1 MIYDVFIS
9 YRRDGGFETAKHLND
24 LLVRDG
30 YSVSFDIDTLR
41 EGNFDNT
48 LLERIEQCSDF
59 LLIVNKD
66 AFARMLDLDSHP
78 EEDWLRR
85 ELAYALQLRK
95 NIIPVLLAGA
105 SFPNLLPDDVKEV
118 RSKNGPKYSKDYF
131 DTFYAKLKGFMHA
144 LPRCAP
150 ASNLGVESP
159 ATANLKVK
167 CDLDCVF
174 YLDGEERLQLNAD
187 QLQKIPLPPG
197 EYELVFVGAENPAD
211 RLVQDFRM
219 PQEDKLLKVSLK
231 GIRDKRL
238 QKEAEV
244 KRIAEEKRLAEEN
257 RREEEKRRAEEEAR
271 KRAEEEKRREEDRKR
286 AKEQER
292 REEDRKRAEEVK
304 RREEER
310 RRAEEEAR
318 KWAEE
323 EAKKYEEARKRAEE
337 EFRRKVDEER
347 RFATSDCEFT
357 VNGVS
362 FKMIN
367 VEGGTFQMGATPE
380 QGNFGW
386 DAEKP
391 VHSVTLSS
399 YRIGDTPVT
408 QALWKA
414 VMGNNPSL
422 FKGDNLPVEKVSWDD
437 CQEFIQKLNRLTG
450 KTFRLLTEAEW
461 EYAARGGKHHSPY
474 KYAGSNNINEVAW
487 YDDNSGRETHPVKT
501 KKPNA
506 LGIYDMSGNV
516 REWCQDCFEHYSGSA
531 QTDPKG
537 PTSGSHR
544 VLRGGSWNSGNS
556 LCQVASRSLDT
567 NGNRIINS
575 GFRLAL

>member
-1 MIYDVFIS
+1 MAKYDVFIS
-9 YRRDGGFETAKHLND
+9 YSSLDQKVAEGVCGYLESHGCRCFVAYRDIPRGMVWARAIVEAIDHSQTMVVVFSEHFNISEETDREIELAAKKKMPILTFRITESEFTGAKKYYLENLNWID
-24 LLVRDG
+24 AFPKPDVCFGRL
-30 YSVSFDIDTLR
+30 YESVSS
-41 EGNFDNT
+41 
-48 LLERIEQCSDF
+48 LL
-59 LLIVNKD
+59 
-66 AFARMLDLDSHP
+66 M
-78 EEDWLRR
+78 
-85 ELAYALQLRK
+85 
-95 NIIPVLLAGA
+95 
-105 SFPNLLPDDVKEV
+105 LPDDGRFEKSAVK
-118 RSKNGPKYSKDYF
+118 KDN
-131 DTFYAKLKGFMHA
+131 
-144 LPRCAP
+144 P
-150 ASNLGVESP
+150 AVPVSTSSNP
-159 ATANLKVK
+159 NLKIK

-174 YLDGEERLQLNAD
+174 YLDREERMQLTAGK
-187 QLQKIPLPPG
+187 LQKIPLSPG
-197 EYELVFVGAENPAD
+197 EYELAFVGTENSDD
-211 RLVQDFRM
+211 RIVQDFRM

-231 GIRDKRL
+231 EIRDKRL
-238 QKEAEV
+238 EKEAEV

>member
-41 EGNFDNT
+41 EGNFDHT

-174 YLDGEERLQLNAD
+174 YLDGEERLQLKAD
-187 QLQKIPLPPG
+187 QLQKIPLFPG

-238 QKEAEV
+238 QKEAE
-244 KRIAEEKRLAEEN
+244 EERQ
-257 RREEEKRRAEEEAR
+257 RAEEEAR
-271 KRAEEEKRREEDRKR
+271 KRAEEE
-286 AKEQER
+286 
-292 REEDRKRAEEVK
+292 
-304 RREEER
+304 R
-310 RRAEEEAR
+310 RRQEEAR
-318 KWAEE
+318 REAEE
-323 EAKKYEEARKRAEE
+323 KRLL
-337 EFRRKVDEER
+337 
-347 RFATSDCEFT
+347 ATSDREFT

-362 FKMIN
+362 FKMIY
-367 VEGGTFQMGATPE
+367 VEGGTFQMGSDDS
-380 QGNFGW
+380 
-386 DAEKP
+386 DAYDHEKP
-391 VHSVTLSS
+391 IHSVSLSS
-399 YRIGDTPVT
+399 YHIGETPVT
-408 QALWKA
+408 QALWEA
-414 VMGNNPSL
+414 VMGSNPSK
-422 FKGDNLPVEKVSWDD
+422 FKGDNLPVETVSWND
-437 CQEFIQKLNRLTG
+437 CQEFIQKLNQLTG
-450 KTFRLLTEAEW
+450 KKFRSPTEAEW

-474 KYAGSNNINEVAW
+474 KYAGSNSLDEVAW
-487 YDDNSGRETHPVKT
+487 YGGNSGGATHSVKT

-516 REWCQDCFEHYSGSA
+516 WEWCQDWYEEYSDSA
-531 QTDPKG
+531 QTDSKDP
-537 PTSGSHR
+537 SEGSIR
-544 VLRGGSWNSGNS
+544 VLRGGSWNIN
-556 LCQVASRSLDT
+556 ARYSRVSYRSIFGPAYRDFS
-567 NGNRIINS
+567 S
-575 GFRLAL
+575 GFRLSLVH

>member
-1 MIYDVFIS
+1 MAKYDVFIS
-9 YRRDGGFETAKHLND
+9 YSSLDQKVAEGVCGYLESHGCRCFVAYRDIPRGMVWARAIVEAIDHSQTMVVVFSEHFNISEETDREIELAAKKKMPILTFRITESEFTGAKKYYLENLNWIDAFPKPDVCFGRLYESVSSLLMLPDGGRSEKSTVKKDNPA
-24 LLVRDG
+24 VP
-30 YSVSFDIDTLR
+30 VSTSS
-41 EGNFDNT
+41 N
-48 LLERIEQCSDF
+48 
-59 LLIVNKD
+59 
-66 AFARMLDLDSHP
+66 
-78 EEDWLRR
+78 
-85 ELAYALQLRK
+85 
-95 NIIPVLLAGA
+95 
-105 SFPNLLPDDVKEV
+105 PNLKI
-118 RSKNGPKYSKDYF
+118 
-131 DTFYAKLKGFMHA
+131 
-144 LPRCAP
+144 
-150 ASNLGVESP
+150 
-159 ATANLKVK
+159 K
-167 CDLDCVF
+167 CDLDCGF
-174 YLDGEERLQLNAD
+174 YLDGEERLQLKAD

-197 EYELVFVGAENPAD
+197 EYELVFVGMENPAD
-211 RLVQDFRM
+211 RIVQDFRM

-238 QKEAEV
+238 QKEAE
-244 KRIAEEKRLAEEN
+244 EERQ
-257 RREEEKRRAEEEAR
+257 RAEEEAR
-271 KRAEEEKRREEDRKR
+271 KRAEEEKRREEERRRVEEEAIKR
-286 AKEQER
+286 A
-292 REEDRKRAEEVK
+292 
-304 RREEER
+304 EEER
-310 RRAEEEAR
+310 RRQEEARRKAEEEL
-318 KWAEE
+318 
-323 EAKKYEEARKRAEE
+323 
-337 EFRRKVDEER
+337 RR
-347 RFATSDCEFT
+347 ATSDREFT
-357 VNGVS
+357 VKGVT
-362 FKMIN
+362 FKMIY
-367 VEGGTFQMGATPE
+367 VEGGTFQMGSDDS
-380 QGNFGW
+380 
-386 DAEKP
+386 DAYDHEKP
-391 VHSVTLSS
+391 IHSVSLSS
-399 YRIGDTPVT
+399 YHIGETPVT
-408 QALWKA
+408 QALWEA

-516 REWCQDCFEHYSGSA
+516 REWCQDCFEHYSASA

>member
-174 YLDGEERLQLNAD
+174 YLDGEERLQLKAD
-187 QLQKIPLPPG
+187 QLQKIPLFPG

-231 GIRDKRL
+231 EIRDKRL
-238 QKEAEV
+238 EKEA
-244 KRIAEEKRLAEEN
+244 
-257 RREEEKRRAEEEAR
+257 
-271 KRAEEEKRREEDRKR
+271 
-286 AKEQER
+286 
-292 REEDRKRAEEVK
+292 
-304 RREEER
+304 EEER
-310 RRAEEEAR
+310 RL
-318 KWAEE
+318 
-323 EAKKYEEARKRAEE
+323 
-337 EFRRKVDEER
+337 
-347 RFATSDCEFT
+347 ATSDREFT

-362 FKMIN
+362 FKMIY
-367 VEGGTFQMGATPE
+367 VEGGTFQMGSDDVDVP
-380 QGNFGW
+380 
-386 DAEKP
+386 DDMKP
-391 VHSVTLSS
+391 ISVTLSS
-399 YRIGDTPVT
+399 YHIGETPVT

-414 VMGNNPSL
+414 VMGTTIRQQRDLFNPEWPAL
-422 FKGDNLPVEKVSWDD
+422 GEGDDYPIHYVSWEE
-437 CQEFIQKLNRLTG
+437 CQEFIQKLNQLTG
-450 KTFRLLTEAEW
+450 KTFRLPTEAEW

-474 KYAGSNNINEVAW
+474 KYAGSDNIDDVAW
-487 YDDNSGRETHPVKT
+487 YIGNSGDNYLTDTDDMLKIFDTTNYIIKVIKDNHCKTHPVKT

-506 LGIYDMSGNV
+506 LGIYDMSGNAS
-516 REWCQDCFEHYSGSA
+516 EWCQDWFYSGLA
-531 QTDPKG
+531 LIG
-537 PTSGSHR
+537 PEGPSESWCRVR
-544 VLRGGSWNSGNS
+544 VLRGGSLGT
-556 LCQVASRSLDT
+556 VAMSCRVYNRYCDDPSSRYYD
-567 NGNRIINS
+567 N

>member
-41 EGNFDNT
+41 EGNFDHT

-238 QKEAEV
+238 QKEAE
-244 KRIAEEKRLAEEN
+244 EERQ
-257 RREEEKRRAEEEAR
+257 RAEEEAR
-271 KRAEEEKRREEDRKR
+271 KRAEEEKRREE
-286 AKEQER
+286 
-292 REEDRKRAEEVK
+292 
-304 RREEER
+304 ER

-318 KWAEE
+318 K
-323 EAKKYEEARKRAEE
+323 RAEE
-337 EFRRKVDEER
+337 ERLRQEEARRKAEEELR
-347 RFATSDCEFT
+347 RATSDCEFT

-362 FKMIN
+362 FKMIY

-380 QGNFGW
+380 QGSEAFSG
-386 DAEKP
+386 EKP

-399 YRIGDTPVT
+399 YHIGETPVT

-414 VMGNNPSL
+414 VMGSNPSG
-422 FKGDNLPVEKVSWDD
+422 FKGDNLPVEKVSWND
-437 CQEFIQKLNRLTG
+437 CQEFIQKLNQLTG
-450 KTFRLLTEAEW
+450 KKFRLPTEAEW

-474 KYAGSNNINEVAW
+474 KYAGSNSLDEVAW
-487 YDDNSGRETHPVKT
+487 NEGNSGGATHSVKT

-516 REWCQDCFEHYSGSA
+516 WEWCEDWYGAYSGSA

-537 PTSGSHR
+537 PASCSDR
-544 VLRGGSWNSGNS
+544 VLRGGSWYSGAGR
-556 LCQVASRSLDT
+556 CRVSRRGSNTPDCRYL
-567 NGNRIINS
+567 NH
-575 GFRLAL
+575 GFRLSLVH